1 MSLPDIQYAA
11 SLLESGDTSA
21 ARKLLQDLIV
31 AVPHHVA
38 ARVLLARLAR
48 EQGRDQESLRLW
60 QEAALLC
67 PSSPV
72 IRAGLRDAV
81 LFRHFGGPDTGEPE
95 FQDLNRL
102 IEELESARIVPNP
115 DIPAVSDE
123 ELETELDD
131 VVTETLARIYEN
143 QQYYGEAVLV
153 YEKLAEQYPDRQQ
166 EFLDRAAALRDRKG

>member
-1 MSLPDIQYAA
+1 MSLPDIHYAA
-11 SLLESGDTSA
+11 SLMESGDTSA
-21 ARKLLQDLIV
+21 ARTLLKDLIV

-38 ARVLLARLAR
+38 ARVLLARVAR
-48 EQGRDQESLRLW
+48 DQGRDEESLRLW
-60 QEAALLC
+60 QEAAMLC

-72 IRAGLRDAV
+72 IRTGLRDAV
-81 LFRHFGGPDTGEPE
+81 LYRHFGHPDAGEPE

-115 DIPAVSDE
+115 DIPDVSDE
-123 ELETELDD
+123 ELDTEVND

-153 YEKLAEQYPDRQQ
+153 YEKLAEQHPERSQ